1 MKTLRTMW
9 LEPVLMDL
17 RDPENT
23 DFSVLEVRL
32 RSAYHKLESDFRM
45 KAPGT
50 KSLCSNLAYI
60 YELVGGTHVILFVK
74 ILRFRNFLSTS

>member
-32 RSAYHKLESDFRM
+32 RSAYQKLDSDFRM

-60 YELVGGTHVILFVK
+60 YELVGEHL
-74 ILRFRNFLSTS
+74 